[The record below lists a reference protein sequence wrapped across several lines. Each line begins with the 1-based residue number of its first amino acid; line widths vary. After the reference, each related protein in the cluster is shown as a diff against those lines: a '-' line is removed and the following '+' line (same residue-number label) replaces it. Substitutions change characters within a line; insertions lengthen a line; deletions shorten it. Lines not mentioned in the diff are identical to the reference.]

1 MLRYMEL
8 KKKKKKRRIEMWCV
22 KKIIR
27 SVYDKKNVNNFF
39 GWILNISYNNI
50 NYLIKNKYYSLKY
63 FVIYYKY

>member
-39 GWILNISYNNI
+39 GWILNISLEPPP
-50 NYLIKNKYYSLKY
+50 LIPSPNKVFSK
-63 FVIYYKY
+63 IA